1 MSSHGYTP
9 TQSGKTHGV
18 NYWLY
23 TKGAGCNII
32 IHYRAYST
40 KGTGKPLTFTSSDFA
55 KDGRNDVQVTE
66 IEVDKSIRVQLR
78 AWDKIDLY
86 T

>member
-9 TQSGKTHGV
+9 TQSGKTHGRKLLAV
-18 NYWLY
+18 Y
-23 TKGAGCNII
+23 KGAGCNII

-66 IEVDKSIRVQLR
+66 NRSR
-78 AWDKIDLY
+78 
-86 T
+86 